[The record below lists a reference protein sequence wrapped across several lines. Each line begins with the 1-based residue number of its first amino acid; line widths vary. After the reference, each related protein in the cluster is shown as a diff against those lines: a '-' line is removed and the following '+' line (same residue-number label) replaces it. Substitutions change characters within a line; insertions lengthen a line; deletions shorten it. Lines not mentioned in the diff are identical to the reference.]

1 MDVNLTSIN
10 KVTIQSVKLK
20 SMESREYLRQ
30 ARNKMTDAYSNF
42 RKYYKQDENEE
53 LSRYKKMCVDKIEEI
68 DAMINQLNTT
78 INECDIF
85 LSK

>member
-1 MDVNLTSIN
+1 MDINPTSIN
-10 KVTIQSVKLK
+10 KATVQSIKLK
-20 SMESREYLRQ
+20 SMESKEYLRQ
-30 ARNKMTDAYSNF
+30 ARNKLTDAYSNF

-53 LSRYKKMCVDKIEEI
+53 LTKYKKSCVDKIEEI
-68 DAMINQLNTT
+68 DSMINQLNTT